1 MVICRIEFEN
11 KNIMQSI
18 LLKISEIDLKDRL
31 TVEHYICQD
40 IKLIHKLRESVYPL
54 VPLGQIATVKG
65 GKRLPAN
72 AQYSITGIPYVR
84 VVDVGDFEVDL
95 SNVVYISEDLH
106 NKIQRYQ
113 LQQNDIAIVIVGATI
128 GKTAIFKSTV
138 SPCNFNENLA
148 RITSKDNKFNPQY
161 LLAYLKSC
169 FGQAYITWLT
179 GGSAQAKLS
188 LERIEKINIPLPP
201 KPIQDRIAQIMQDAY
216 HIHREKIKTS
226 QEMITNVEK
235 IKVLKTE
242 LSIEPIRADSVILL
256 QTKNRILHLEFQTR
270 TKSETPIPLRMLDYF
285 VRLVRQY
292 HLPVTQVVIF
302 LQETTN
308 EIAFTEAYIDEM
320 TTHRY
325 RVIRMWEQDS
335 DLFLNNPALLPLAPL
350 TKTNSA
356 PELLSQVAREIAKIT
371 DVPARQNTAAYTEI
385 LAGLRFEKN
394 LIRQL
399 LSEDI
404 MQESVIYQDILQK
417 GEQKGEQKEAFRFLN
432 RLLNR
437 RFGEMDSFIVERIRL
452 LPTEQLEILGEEFLE
467 FSGISDLVNWL
478 DTHLPRSL

>member
-1 MVICRIEFEN
+1 MSFDNVC
-11 KNIMQSI
+11 KI
-18 LLKISEIDLKDRL
+18 LAEK
-31 TVEHYICQD
+31 
-40 IKLIHKLRESVYPL
+40 YPL
-54 VPLGQIATVKG
+54 DFANWL
-65 GKRLPAN
+65 LPE
-72 AQYSITGIPYVR
+72 T
-84 VVDVGDFEVDL
+84 
-95 SNVVYISEDLH
+95 
-106 NKIQRYQ
+106 
-113 LQQNDIAIVIVGATI
+113 
-128 GKTAIFKSTV
+128 
-138 SPCNFNENLA
+138 
-148 RITSKDNKFNPQY
+148 
-161 LLAYLKSC
+161 
-169 FGQAYITWLT
+169 
-179 GGSAQAKLS
+179 
-188 LERIEKINIPLPP
+188 
-201 KPIQDRIAQIMQDAY
+201 
-216 HIHREKIKTS
+216 
-226 QEMITNVEK
+226 VEK

-308 EIAFTEAYIDEM
+308 EIAFTEAYIDEI
-320 TTHRY
+320 TTHHY

-335 DLFLNNPALLPLAPL
+335 ALFLNNPALLPLAPL

-417 GEQKGEQKEAFRFLN
+417 GEQKGEKIGEQKEAFRFLN

-452 LPTEQLEILGEEFLE
+452 LPTEQLEILGEEFLD

-478 DTHLPRSL
+478 NTHIPRSL

>member
-1 MVICRIEFEN
+1 MSFDNVC
-11 KNIMQSI
+11 KI
-18 LLKISEIDLKDRL
+18 LAEK
-31 TVEHYICQD
+31 
-40 IKLIHKLRESVYPL
+40 YPL
-54 VPLGQIATVKG
+54 DFANWL
-65 GKRLPAN
+65 LPE
-72 AQYSITGIPYVR
+72 T
-84 VVDVGDFEVDL
+84 
-95 SNVVYISEDLH
+95 
-106 NKIQRYQ
+106 
-113 LQQNDIAIVIVGATI
+113 
-128 GKTAIFKSTV
+128 
-138 SPCNFNENLA
+138 
-148 RITSKDNKFNPQY
+148 
-161 LLAYLKSC
+161 
-169 FGQAYITWLT
+169 
-179 GGSAQAKLS
+179 
-188 LERIEKINIPLPP
+188 
-201 KPIQDRIAQIMQDAY
+201 
-216 HIHREKIKTS
+216 
-226 QEMITNVEK
+226 VEK

-320 TTHRY
+320 TNHRH

-335 DLFLNNPALLPLAPL
+335 ALFLNNPALLPLAPL

-356 PELLSQVAREIAKIT
+356 PELLSQVATEIAKIT

-385 LAGLRFEKN
+385 LAGLRFEKD

-417 GEQKGEQKEAFRFLN
+417 GEQKEAFRFLN

-437 RFGEMDSFIVERIRL
+437 RFGEMDLFIVERIRL
-452 LPTEQLEILGEEFLE
+452 LPTEQLEILGEEFLD
-467 FSGISDLVNWL
+467 FSGISDLVTWL

>member
-1 MVICRIEFEN
+1 VSFDNVC
-11 KNIMQSI
+11 KI
-18 LLKISEIDLKDRL
+18 LAEK
-31 TVEHYICQD
+31 
-40 IKLIHKLRESVYPL
+40 YPL
-54 VPLGQIATVKG
+54 DFANWL
-65 GKRLPAN
+65 LPE
-72 AQYSITGIPYVR
+72 T
-84 VVDVGDFEVDL
+84 
-95 SNVVYISEDLH
+95 
-106 NKIQRYQ
+106 
-113 LQQNDIAIVIVGATI
+113 
-128 GKTAIFKSTV
+128 
-138 SPCNFNENLA
+138 
-148 RITSKDNKFNPQY
+148 
-161 LLAYLKSC
+161 
-169 FGQAYITWLT
+169 
-179 GGSAQAKLS
+179 
-188 LERIEKINIPLPP
+188 
-201 KPIQDRIAQIMQDAY
+201 
-216 HIHREKIKTS
+216 
-226 QEMITNVEK
+226 VEK

-256 QTKNRILHLEFQTR
+256 QTKNRILHLEFQTN

-292 HLPVTQVVIF
+292 NLSVTQVVIF

-320 TTHRY
+320 THHRY

-385 LAGLRFEKN
+385 LAGLRFDKN

-417 GEQKGEQKEAFRFLN
+417 GEQKEAFRFLN
-432 RLLNR
+432 RQLNR

-452 LPTEQLEILGEEFLE
+452 LPTEQLEILGEEFLD

-478 DTHLPRSL
+478 DTHIPRSL